1 MANILEYL
9 DWRGDLTLLERP
21 FNEVDNLILAEIC
34 YLDFSGFVPAGFQT
48 QQVTLLDAASA
59 YFAAHPETNMGVLVP
74 DQIPVLV
81 EHAAKTARFSDV
93 RLLGY
98 VNRIDEETQ
107 TQFSALTMLL
117 PDGSAYVAFRGTDD
131 TIVGWKEDFNMAFT
145 PEIPA
150 QKYAAEYLRQVSGAL
165 PFRPLLVGGHSKGG
179 NLAVYAAVFCGQD
192 VQNRILAVYNNDGP
206 GFYSSLLSLPEHKP
220 VAGKITT
227 LLPESSVVGMLLEH
241 EEAYQVVRST
251 QVGLMQHDGFSWQVK
266 GERFEHLT
274 YMQNT
279 KLHNGTKRKKRRHR
293 FLFGVLLSALLITG
307 ALYGREYDI
316 SQLKNIEVMETLS
329 SAVSQFGDRK
339 LPVYSVQTTEKKIAL
354 SFDCAWGAEDF
365 DSMMETLDKHNVK
378 ATFFMTGGFVSD
390 NPECVKTLVEKGHEL
405 GNHSEHH
412 YDMATITAGEMKTE
426 IMDVHKKVKELTGKD
441 MKVFRPPYGSY
452 NNELIDTVYGCDYYP
467 IQWDVDSLDWKNY
480 GVQNIIDTVCNHKSL
495 DCGSIILCHL
505 GAKYTSQALDEM
517 LTKLQ
522 DMGYEIV
529 PVSKPTAT

>member
-9 DWRGDLTLLERP
+9 DWRGDLTLSERP

-251 QVGLMQHDGFSWQVK
+251 QIGLMQHDGFSWQVL
-266 GERFEHLT
+266 GTQFVHLSGLT
-274 YMQNT
+274 EGG
-279 KLHNGTKRKKRRHR
+279 KI
-293 FLFGVLLSALLITG
+293 VDSALRDFVRGLDQEQRIRFVDALFEVLTCTNAATLTDLKDGGFRTAYSMLKTVRSLDPDTRQALSGTLGLLVRSG
-307 ALYGREYDI
+307 AKSV
-316 SQLKNIEVMETLS
+316 SQSQPIQRLKNWRLVDWISKKLAHGDET
-329 SAVSQFGDRK
+329 
-339 LPVYSVQTTEKKIAL
+339 
-354 SFDCAWGAEDF
+354 
-365 DSMMETLDKHNVK
+365 
-378 ATFFMTGGFVSD
+378 
-390 NPECVKTLVEKGHEL
+390 
-405 GNHSEHH
+405 
-412 YDMATITAGEMKTE
+412 
-426 IMDVHKKVKELTGKD
+426 
-441 MKVFRPPYGSY
+441 
-452 NNELIDTVYGCDYYP
+452 
-467 IQWDVDSLDWKNY
+467 
-480 GVQNIIDTVCNHKSL
+480 
-495 DCGSIILCHL
+495 
-505 GAKYTSQALDEM
+505 
-517 LTKLQ
+517 
-522 DMGYEIV
+522 
-529 PVSKPTAT
+529 